1 MTQSKVLLFT
11 LVVTIG
17 TTLAEVL
24 AEIGRNRLA
33 TDLFDIQGAAATVG
47 RRRSRQTSVHNSNR
61 VAVVAEVRQA
71 LPSGEIRPRP
81 RSVATRRNRYAAR
94 SAATC

>member
-1 MTQSKVLLFT
+1 MPVRKRRSLTARGRWNRGVPMTQSKVLLFT

-33 TDLFDIQGAAATVG
+33 TDLFDIQGAAAGGVAQG
-47 RRRSRQTSVHNSNR
+47 RPSVLGCKKWP
-61 VAVVAEVRQA
+61 A
-71 LPSGEIRPRP
+71 
-81 RSVATRRNRYAAR
+81 
-94 SAATC
+94 

>member
-33 TDLFDIQGAAATVG
+33 TDLFDIQGAAATA
-47 RRRSRQTSVHNSNR
+47 SLK
-61 VAVVAEVRQA
+61 ADPA
-71 LPSGEIRPRP
+71 
-81 RSVATRRNRYAAR
+81 
-94 SAATC
+94 C

>member
-47 RRRSRQTSVHNSNR
+47 RRRSRQTQR
-61 VAVVAEVRQA
+61 A
-71 LPSGEIRPRP
+71 
-81 RSVATRRNRYAAR
+81 
-94 SAATC
+94 

>member
-1 MTQSKVLLFT
+1 LLFP

-33 TDLFDIQGAAATVG
+33 TDLFDIQGAAAGGVAQG
-47 RRRSRQTSVHNSNR
+47 RPSVLGCKKWP
-61 VAVVAEVRQA
+61 A
-71 LPSGEIRPRP
+71 
-81 RSVATRRNRYAAR
+81 
-94 SAATC
+94 

>member
-33 TDLFDIQGAAATVG
+33 TDLFDIQGAGG
-47 RRRSRQTSVHNSNR
+47 RRRARRSRQTQR
-61 VAVVAEVRQA
+61 A
-71 LPSGEIRPRP
+71 
-81 RSVATRRNRYAAR
+81 
-94 SAATC
+94 

>member
-33 TDLFDIQGAAATVG
+33 TDLFDIQGAGG
-47 RRRSRQTSVHNSNR
+47 RRRSRQTQRARLQKMACLNR
-61 VAVVAEVRQA
+61 TTKPNHRLPVR
-71 LPSGEIRPRP
+71 
-81 RSVATRRNRYAAR
+81 RRVGRHI
-94 SAATC
+94 